1 MDNLQE
7 MITAVRGRLEA
18 LDSVRELAY
27 KQSREVIRLCA
38 SAIRAVHRTQWV
50 EAEQLIGEAE
60 TAVASLTAAT
70 QPFPQIYYAGYTQDC
85 VKEYVEAELTYA
97 LVRNRPLKSAEE
109 LHVDEAAWINGLA
122 EAASEVRRHI
132 LDLLRHEQYEESE
145 RLLDDMDSIYTALV
159 TLDFHDAV
167 SGGLRRRLD
176 AVRPV
181 LERTRGD
188 VTTSLRQAKLEQALA
203 QLEEGL
209 RERGSNEEGQRTR
222 DEGRRTNDQ

>member
-1 MDNLQE
+1 MKNILLAASIMTSLLASPFASAQDGE
-7 MITAVRGRLEA
+7 LEA
-18 LDSVRELAY
+18 YRV
-27 KQSREVIRLCA
+27 
-38 SAIRAVHRTQWV
+38 
-50 EAEQLIGEAE
+50 GE
-60 TAVASLTAAT
+60 
-70 QPFPQIYYAGYTQDC
+70 FKGY
-85 VKEYVEAELTYA
+85 EII
-97 LVRNRPLKSAEE
+97 NRFL
-109 LHVDEAAWINGLA
+109 
-122 EAASEVRRHI
+122 
-132 LDLLRHEQYEESE
+132 SE

-222 DEGRRTNDQ
+222 DEGRRTNDK